1 MMSAGRCPLYNTS
14 LIMKLFYY
22 FLCNRTFVLLYST
35 RLHFVQHYI
44 STRHTVASGLHVAG
58 FGVNTALLSS
68 PVARLT
74 ANQTHTRK
82 IIIKLLQCT
91 WVTAMGKREFS
102 HSNRMSI
109 ASWSGM
115 GNCHVPMLS
124 LTSIEDLSTNC
135 RKSSKSV
142 AQLIC
147 ISRSIGGIY
156 AD

>member
-1 MMSAGRCPLYNTS
+1 MPTLSHIPYYEIILLLSLQSHFCFTILDSTS
-14 LIMKLFYY
+14 L
-22 FLCNRTFVLLYST
+22 CST
-35 RLHFVQHYI
+35 LHFYM
-44 STRHTVASGLHVAG
+44 RHTVASGLHVAG